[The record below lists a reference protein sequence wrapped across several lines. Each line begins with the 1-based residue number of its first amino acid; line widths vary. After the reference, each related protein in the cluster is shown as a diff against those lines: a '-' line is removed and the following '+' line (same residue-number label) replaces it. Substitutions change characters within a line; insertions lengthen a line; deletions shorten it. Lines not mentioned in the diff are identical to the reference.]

1 MMFPHLLKSI
11 LDEAKLYDFLF
22 QEFCFISK
30 FPIHTVQLARFFALG
45 LMESESV
52 PRFAEAS
59 GTILRPTD

>member
-1 MMFPHLLKSI
+1 M
-11 LDEAKLYDFLF
+11 YDFLF